1 MTLITQERRYTTSS
15 DFKKRPNTGS
25 GVTRRSSPS
34 ISPRENPANVQRIV
48 LNTKSQQMICAFD
61 CTFLQLGKVD
71 ASKDQIKMDSQF
83 HDVFVQAHWRL
94 CHCQQ
99 NLTSY
104 RCQSCRMIS
113 EIHSWERPD
122 QDFGEVPSKT
132 HHCPPSRKKNI
143 ENHGEKTEVSKNH
156 GAQIKKITSPFK
168 GWLLSPPLMCL
179 GDHCRWY
186 FHPFRSIQSF
196 QCVERLRRFATCQH
210 SEMTGDFDGMAK
222 L

>member
-1 MTLITQERRYTTSS
+1 MTLITQEPRYTTSS

-48 LNTKSQQMICAFD
+48 LNTESQQMICAFD

-132 HHCPPSRKKNI
+132 HHCPPSP
-143 ENHGEKTEVSKNH
+143 
-156 GAQIKKITSPFK
+156 QKITQK
-168 GWLLSPPLMCL
+168 
-179 GDHCRWY
+179 
-186 FHPFRSIQSF
+186 I
-196 QCVERLRRFATCQH
+196 
-210 SEMTGDFDGMAK
+210 MAK
-222 L
+222 KLRSPKIMAHKSKK